1 MTAEKQGNK
10 TEIAER
16 APSTR
21 RRVLAATAIGNFVE
35 WFDSAAYAVMSV
47 TIAGLFFPR
56 YDNTAALLATWAVF
70 AAGFI
75 ARPIGAAF
83 FGHYGDRLGRNRMLA
98 LTVLTMSGATMLL
111 GLLPTYQTVGLAAPI
126 LLFLLR
132 TVQGFS
138 TGGEYTGASA
148 FIMEYAPEGRR
159 ARFASVVPTTVGLAT
174 VAGALIGFAL
184 TSSLTPE
191 QLNTWGWRVPFL
203 LAGPLGVIGLYL
215 RSKVEDT
222 PVFRALER
230 EENVRTQPL
239 RDAVRLCRR
248 QIATLFGYSITN
260 AIAYYL
266 MSSYMIAYVSGEL
279 GYSKAQA
286 MLTSVVSMLA
296 YSIACPFLASAS
308 DRYGRKP
315 MLLAACVGFAVL
327 TLPSF
332 ALMSAGIGGAMAGAT
347 VLALL
352 VAMIGTSNV
361 PALVEMFP
369 SPVRASASGIGYTA
383 AYVLFGGTAPFV
395 ATALVA
401 GFGTRLAPAY
411 YLMALAVVSAL
422 VVLCAFRETKDLSL
436 RRETVLGA

>member
-1 MTAEKQGNK
+1 MNTNKQVHEPAGQL
-10 TEIAER
+10 T
-16 APSTR
+16 PSTR

-47 TIAGLFFPR
+47 TIASLFFPQ
-56 YDNTAALLATWAVF
+56 YDRTASLLATWAVF
-70 AAGFI
+70 AAGFV
-75 ARPIGAAF
+75 ARPLGAAF

-98 LTVLTMSGATMLL
+98 LTVLTMSGATALL
-111 GLLPTYQTVGLAAPI
+111 GLLPTYQTIGLAAPI
-126 LLFLLR
+126 LLFVLR
-132 TVQGFS
+132 AAQGFS

-148 FIMEYAPEGRR
+148 FIMKYAPDGKR

-184 TSSLTPE
+184 TSELTAA
-191 QLNTWGWRVPFL
+191 QLTSWGWRVPFL
-203 LAGPLGVIGLYL
+203 LAAPLGMIGLYL
-215 RSKVEDT
+215 RSRVEDT

-230 EENVRTQPL
+230 NNTVRRQPL

-248 QIATLFGYSITN
+248 QIVTLFGYSITN

-266 MSSYMIAYVSGEL
+266 VSSYMIAYVSQEL

-286 MLTSVVSMLA
+286 MLTSVVSMLV
-296 YSIACPFLASAS
+296 YSAGCPFLAAAS

-315 MLLAACVGFAVL
+315 MLLAACLGFTVL
-327 TLPSF
+327 TLPCF
-332 ALMSAGIGGAMAGAT
+332 ALMSTGIGGAMAGASI
-347 VLALL
+347 LALL
-352 VAMIGTSNV
+352 VAVIGTSNV

-369 SPVRASASGIGYTA
+369 SPVRASAAGIGYTA

-401 GFGTRLAPAY
+401 GLGTRLAPAY
-411 YLMALAVVSAL
+411 YLMALAAL
-422 VVLCAFRETKDLSL
+422 STLVIIFAFRETKGLSL
-436 RRETVLGA
+436 RRDTVLAE

>member
-1 MTAEKQGNK
+1 VTTEKQGNK
-10 TEIAER
+10 TEVVQR
-16 APSTR
+16 TPSTR
-21 RRVLAATAIGNFVE
+21 RKVLAATAIGNFVE

-75 ARPIGAAF
+75 ARPVGAAF

-111 GLLPTYQTVGLAAPI
+111 GLLPTYQTIGLAAPI

-148 FIMEYAPEGRR
+148 FIMEYAPDGKR

-184 TSSLTPE
+184 TSTLTPE
-191 QLNTWGWRVPFL
+191 QLSLWGWRVPFL
-203 LAGPLGVIGLYL
+203 LAGPLGIVGLYL

-266 MSSYMIAYVSGEL
+266 MSSYLIAYVSGEL

-308 DRYGRKP
+308 DRYGRRP
-315 MLLAACVGFAVL
+315 MLLAACLGFVVL

-332 ALMSAGIGGAMAGAT
+332 AVMSAGIGGAMAGAT
-347 VLALL
+347 V
-352 VAMIGTSNV
+352 
-361 PALVEMFP
+361 
-369 SPVRASASGIGYTA
+369 
-383 AYVLFGGTAPFV
+383 
-395 ATALVA
+395 
-401 GFGTRLAPAY
+401 LAPAY

-422 VVLCAFRETKDLSL
+422 VVLFAFKETKDLSL
-436 RRETVLGA
+436 RRETVLDG